1 MVVSAQKMVIKVPT
15 MKSLGALEKG
25 LQLRGIHMTGFKFL
39 ALAAFVGCAMFAT
52 VPKAPAQI
60 AVEIGVA
67 PECPYGYYDA
77 APYELCPLRL
87 LRSGMVH
94 RRRFPRC
101 RSMVS
106 WSETTS
112 GDMSTI
118 VFILNTVIADRS
130 RNVGRR
136 RSLHGVSIKLPTLKA
151 TKFVMDAATQVGEST
166 KINRAR

>member
-1 MVVSAQKMVIKVPT
+1 MVVSAQTMVIKVPT

-77 APYELCPLRL
+77 APYECAPY
-87 LRSGMVH
+87 GYYGPEWFTGGVFVGAGPWFH
-94 RRRFPRC
+94 GP
-101 RSMVS
+101 
-106 WSETTS
+106 TTS
-112 GDMSTI
+112 GDTSTI
-118 VFILNTVIADRS
+118 VFILNTVIADQ
-130 RNVGRR
+130 
-136 RSLHGVSIKLPTLKA
+136 
-151 TKFVMDAATQVGEST
+151 AAAWGEGGAFKPS
-166 KINRAR
+166 